1 MRSTDEAWYL
11 GLMRQRRSPFPAHW
25 PCVKSG
31 MVPESRVIG
40 RANPRWGST
49 MDITFRPV
57 TWENFSAVT
66 ELTVTPE
73 QANFVAPNL
82 YSIAEAYLEP
92 TWTPLAIYTR
102 DALVGFAM
110 FGRDDQTGRW
120 WIMRY
125 MIDAQHQGKGY
136 GTAAL
141 PGLIDLIVE
150 RHGCSEL
157 FLDYS
162 LGNEVAA
169 RLYARMGFV
178 PTGEVEA
185 GEIIARLDL
194 ATSR

>member
-1 MRSTDEAWYL
+1 
-11 GLMRQRRSPFPAHW
+11 
-25 PCVKSG
+25 
-31 MVPESRVIG
+31 MVPESRVPG
-40 RANPRWGST
+40 RADPRWGNT
-49 MDITFRPV
+49 MEITFRPV

-73 QANFVAPNL
+73 QADFVAPNL
-82 YSIAEAYLEP
+82 NSIAEAYLEP
-92 TWTPLAIYTR
+92 TWTPLAIYAQ
-102 DALVGFAM
+102 DHLVGFAM

-125 MIDAQHQGKGY
+125 MIDTQHQSKGY

-150 RHGCSEL
+150 RHGCREL
-157 FLDYS
+157 FLGYEP
-162 LGNEVAA
+162 GNEVAA

-178 PTGEVEA
+178 PTGEVEV